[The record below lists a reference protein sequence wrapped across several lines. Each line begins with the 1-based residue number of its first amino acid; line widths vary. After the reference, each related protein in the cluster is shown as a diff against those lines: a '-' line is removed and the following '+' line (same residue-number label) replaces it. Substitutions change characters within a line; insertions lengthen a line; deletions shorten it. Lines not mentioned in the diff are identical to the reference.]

1 MKNNDWEKLFNQDN
15 LKDNLSSIAFY
26 IMTFEDLKDRIESI
40 VDDFYGIEDYGKD
53 KTIPEEYRK
62 EVLSKVFRAR
72 KESVR
77 LSPKDNK
84 PMNQVHLKGF
94 EIELCRASSHIW
106 LDHGELNK
114 ILKTNATT
122 KNNQV
127 IGGEWEWKDLFGS
140 TDAFQFLLEAV
151 VGIILDLYT

>member
-1 MKNNDWEKLFNQDN
+1 MNCPKCRIKLDHKRYEGYDHYGCRSCHGLF
-15 LKDNLSSIAFY
+15 
-26 IMTFEDLKDRIESI
+26 M
-40 VDDFYGIEDYGKD
+40 DFTVLNIK
-53 KTIPEEYRK
+53 K

-151 VGIILDLYT
+151 VGIFLDLDT